1 MPINEPETS
10 ERPHLYMP
18 TVNGVARIA
27 QQTAEVPKS
36 DSFED
41 EFDEGIKKI
50 RFPVSPELRVL
61 VSREKESKA
70 QETAGSVNLL
80 AFQSNNQSEDFTTN
94 GLKGISDFGTD
105 RNIGSQDISLEI
117 RTPEKPEPQPSKL
130 QPVMLPIPKEED
142 EDIPMSKAQQLSG
155 ALRPARPQDRAC
167 CKGCSLI

>member
-1 MPINEPETS
+1 MPVNEPETR

-18 TVNGVARIA
+18 TVNGVARVA
-27 QQTAEVPKS
+27 LQTGEPPKP

-41 EFDEGIKKI
+41 EFDEGTKQI

-70 QETAGSVNLL
+70 QETAGSVNLV

-105 RNIGSQDISLEI
+105 RNIGSQDVSLEV
-117 RTPEKPEPQPSKL
+117 RTPEKAEPLPTKL
-130 QPVMLPIPKEED
+130 RPVMLPIPKEED
-142 EDIPMSKAQQLSG
+142 EALPMSKAQQHSG
-155 ALRPARPQDRAC
+155 VLRPARPQDRAC
-167 CKGCSLI
+167 CKSCSLI